1 MSKQNPQILNLRP
14 VYDEWAWQEKANCR
28 EEENSLF
35 FLEPHT
41 RGQNKRRQE
50 LAAKKVCRSCPVI
63 NECLSHALSVP
74 EYFGVWG
81 GTTADERNAILR
93 KRGIRII
100 K

>member
-1 MSKQNPQILNLRP
+1 MSKPNPQILNLRP
-14 VYDEWAWQEKANCR
+14 VYEEWVWQESANCR

-35 FLEPHT
+35 FLEPHA
-41 RGQNKRRQE
+41 RGRAKNKQE
-50 LAAKKVCRSCPVI
+50 LAAKKICRSCPVI
-63 NECLSHALSVP
+63 NECLAHALSVP

-93 KRGIRII
+93 KRGMRII

>member
-1 MSKQNPQILNLRP
+1 MSKSNPQTLNLRP
-14 VYDEWAWQEKANCR
+14 VYEEWAWQENANCR

-41 RGQNKRRQE
+41 RGKTKHRQE
-50 LAAKKVCRSCPVI
+50 LAAKKICRSCPVI
-63 NECLSHALSVP
+63 SQCLSHALSVP

-81 GTTADERNAILR
+81 GTTADERNRILR
-93 KRGIRII
+93 KKGVRII